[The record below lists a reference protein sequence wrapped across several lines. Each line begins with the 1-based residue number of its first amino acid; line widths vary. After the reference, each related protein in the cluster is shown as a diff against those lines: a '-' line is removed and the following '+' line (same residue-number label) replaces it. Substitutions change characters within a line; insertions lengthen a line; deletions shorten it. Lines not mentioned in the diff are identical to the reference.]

1 MKQILFFIFPVICIV
16 LVFLLYNE
24 QLGSIPLLLLSIYL
38 FAVGIRMGLRAKR
51 KSR

>member
-1 MKQILFFIFPVICIV
+1 MKQILFYAFPVICIV
-16 LVFLLYNE
+16 LVFLLYNQ

-38 FAVGIRMGLRAKR
+38 FAAGVRMMLRAKK